1 MSGDRAR
8 LLAAGLALALA
19 IGAAAAAPHVA
30 GGGFAR
36 PGAPL
41 PRAPDEA
48 APESA
53 DAHAPGAADRAAAVP
68 PALDRELSRCREDA
82 PERRRACYEAALSG
96 PAREGRVETAM
107 AGLRAAAAADRAV
120 ERDGHVYAH
129 AIGKL
134 AYRARP
140 DLAAT
145 FGRCDESFQSG
156 CYHGVIQAYF
166 EAHPAVDAEAVDAVC
181 RPYRAEGASR
191 WLLFQCVHGLGHG
204 LTALRGHDLP
214 RALRDCDLLRDGWD
228 RESCYGGAFMENV
241 VNAMGPHH
249 GGAAGE
255 GHGGA
260 TAGEHGGTDGEGHG
274 IGAAAGEGNDGA
286 RATGA
291 GRASA
296 FQALDPADLHHP
308 CSAVEERYLAAC
320 YGMQTSVMLF
330 LNGGDLEGAA
340 RACNDAPPAMRS
352 VCAQSLGRDI
362 SSYTLQD
369 PAESI
374 RFCGFT
380 AERWRPWCYVGLA
393 KNFVDLTATTDAAF
407 AFCGSVPEE
416 PGRLKCH
423 EAVGEEIGILAADPA
438 ERERMCADSDPRYRA
453 ACRFGA
459 RLTQTAPAGLPT
471 TGDA

>member
-41 PRAPDEA
+41 PPGPDEA
-48 APESA
+48 AAEGA
-53 DAHAPGAADRAAAVP
+53 DAHAPGAAAPAADGAAGALP

-107 AGLRAAAAADRAV
+107 AGLQAAAAADRAV

-181 RPYRAEGASR
+181 RPYRAAGASR

-214 RALRDCDLLRDGWD
+214 RALLDCDLLRDGWD

-249 GGAAGE
+249 GGAAGD

-260 TAGEHGGTDGEGHG
+260 GTGEGH
-274 IGAAAGEGNDGA
+274 A
-286 RATGA
+286 GA
-291 GRASA
+291 GAPDAGREPA

-393 KNFVDLTATTDAAF
+393 KNFVDLTATTGAAF
-407 AFCGSVPEE
+407 AFCSSVPEE

-459 RLTQTAPAGLPT
+459 RLTETAPAGLPT